1 MSEQELREQY
11 PNFAAL
17 TDHLNTKKHPRKT
30 LERFVVV
37 LKIAKEREAK

>member
-30 LERFVVV
+30 LERVVVV

>member
-17 TDHLNTKKHPRKT
+17 TDHLNSKKHPRKT
-30 LERFVVV
+30 LERVVVV
-37 LKIAKEREAK
+37 LKMGKEWGKQ